1 MGSICLLS
9 DGGLPSGTYLLLCHP
24 LFVRSFVRLPSLTN
38 FATMLVL
45 SAFSYAF
52 LVPPPAAHAQ
62 RRHSLREPARAAA
75 SVRMEAQTIMEMP
88 MPKELAD
95 WGVPAHR
102 PHPAH
107 AHLFRA
113 LCRSFLSTLR
123 LNLQAWTR
131 SCGARSTETAER
143 ACWAVRLEALQA

>member
-1 MGSICLLS
+1 MVCVSCVQCVLL
-9 DGGLPSGTYLLLCHP
+9 TYLVTCGDCWVAVGP
-24 LFVRSFVRLPSLTN
+24 GLPSLTN

-62 RRHSLREPARAAA
+62 RRHSLPEPARAAA

-123 LNLQAWTR
+123 LKLQAWTR

-143 ACWAVRLEALQA
+143 ACWEVRLEALQA